1 MTPARIRGEIEAL
14 EASKIRAIARIG
26 MTMPGVIPLWF
37 GESDLP
43 TPAAIKDAAVASL
56 ANNETLYAPN
66 PGIPALRD
74 AIGAYLS
81 RLYRRSVSPDR
92 VTVTA
97 SGMNAIMMTMQALV
111 GTSGFA
117 YKPWKGPFYPADL
130 KDEQMLTFYGQHFRT
145 VEINNTFYKMPTEEM
160 LTKWASQVPESFSFA
175 IKASQRIT
183 HYARL
188 KPDSA
193 SALEF
198 LLRNTSTLGSRL
210 GPILFQLPPNMQ
222 KNVERLTGFLALLPR
237 DRRFTIEFRHESWF
251 DDDVFTA
258 LRDHDIALCVSE
270 SEEFTGVNVATASWG
285 YLRLHRQ
292 DYTDEMLAE
301 WRSRVAAQSWTD
313 AYVFFKHD
321 YIDGSGPLAVERFV
335 GMVGAGSSG
344 VSAAEAHFPSGAA
357 VPARA

>member
-1 MTPARIRGEIEAL
+1 
-14 EASKIRAIARIG
+14 
-26 MTMPGVIPLWF
+26 
-37 GESDLP
+37 
-43 TPAAIKDAAVASL
+43 
-56 ANNETLYAPN
+56 
-66 PGIPALRD
+66 
-74 AIGAYLS
+74 
-81 RLYRRSVSPDR
+81 
-92 VTVTA
+92 
-97 SGMNAIMMTMQALV
+97 MNVLV

-117 YKPWKGPFYPADL
+117 FKEWKGPFYPEDL
-130 KDEQMLTFYGQHFRT
+130 KDDAMLGYYSGKYPT
-145 VEINNTFYKMPTEEM
+145 VEINNTFYRLPKEHV
-160 LTKWASQVPESFSFA
+160 LQVWASQVPESFSFS
-175 IKASQRIT
+175 IEASQRIT

-222 KNVERLTGFLALLPR
+222 KNLDRLTGFLALLPR

-251 DDDVFTA
+251 EEDVFAA
-258 LRDHDIALCVSE
+258 LREHDIALCVSE

-292 DYTDEMLAE
+292 DYDDGMLAE
-301 WRSRVAAQSWTD
+301 WRSRVTAQAWTD
-313 AYVFFKHD
+313 AHVFFKHD

-335 GMVGAGSSG
+335 GMIGADGGG
-344 VSAAEAHFPSGAA
+344 VRAAEASLLGIET